1 MPFGLGPTELIVILL
16 IVLLVFGAKR
26 LPEIGASLGKGI
38 REFKSSVSEIQADV
52 ARSTEPERREM
63 PPTRATPSV
72 PPPPASEPVRP
83 AQPHAAEPAEPPAQ
97 RPAADDQAPGPGE
110 AR

>member
-52 ARSTEPERREM
+52 ARSTEPERREV
-63 PPTRATPSV
+63 PPSQARPSV
-72 PPPPASEPVRP
+72 APPQASEPVRP
-83 AQPHAAEPAEPPAQ
+83 APPAEAAGPAPASRPHAAETPVPG
-97 RPAADDQAPGPGE
+97 DDDN
-110 AR
+110 

>member
-52 ARSTEPERREM
+52 AKATEPERREVQ
-63 PPTRATPSV
+63 PNQVRPSV
-72 PPPPASEPVRP
+72 APPAASEPVRP
-83 AQPHAAEPAEPPAQ
+83 AEPQAAEPTSPE
-97 RPAADDQAPGPGE
+97 ADA
-110 AR
+110 